1 MSDSATEL
9 LLRAAREVGW
19 TVPSVASVEE
29 FEAASMALLD
39 HVRGGQDHGH
49 ARNGIRSA
57 IAAARNGNYQ
67 YVCGG
72 LWEAKKVLQLVH
84 YDRHPARM
92 E

>member
-19 TVPSVASVEE
+19 TVPEVSTVDD

-39 HVRGGQDHGH
+39 HIRGGQDHAH
-49 ARNGIRSA
+49 ARNGVRSA
-57 IAAARNGNYQ
+57 IVAAHNGKYE
-67 YVCGG
+67 YVRGG
-72 LWEAKKVLQLVH
+72 LWEARKVLDLVH
-84 YDRHPARM
+84 YDRQPVRM